1 MSKEEQ
7 RQLPHVYLPGHGH
20 RENFTSPRRGGGSG
34 YVPERDRIQHAR
46 RLEKMLT
53 EAIAT
58 AQDRIAN
65 RDSEI
70 SGGTPGVY
78 LEFEVP
84 EAQQDVLDKLEYQG
98 RDRVELVAAR
108 PSPDNPTLLRATV
121 FVPESQH
128 EYHLR
133 KVRAYAE
140 EDSIKYEKDKNG
152 NRREISRRPKNE
164 DLVASLEA
172 TRIAKIDDI
181 YTDDPKQFPSAGEK
195 AWWEVWLRDNK
206 RSVFEHAAGRL
217 RVVIKEHEVRFAE
230 REVILAHTTSET
242 IGQIIENTDA
252 VAEVRLARDTPV
264 FFMEMDSPEQA
275 LWSEELAARLVKPG
289 DNAPAVCILDSG
301 TTRRHRL
308 IAPALAEEDQ
318 QAWRNDWHGEDTSSQ
333 WWGHGT
339 QMSGVALY
347 GDLTE
352 VLAGDHAIELFHRLE
367 SVKILPDHEENKPSL
382 YGHITA
388 TAVGR
393 VEVQA
398 PERRRAYCLAVA
410 SGGDYWRGR
419 PSSWSAKIDDLAYG
433 DGENQR
439 LIIISAGNIGTY
451 YPAAEYLNR
460 NDTTGIE
467 SPAQAWNALTVGAIT
482 ERRTITHPDF
492 SEWKAMAPSGDLSP
506 CSRTSV
512 SWNDD
517 WPIKPDVV
525 FEGGNYGVDPVTG
538 ISDHLDDLALLTTFN
553 RPEERVFTT
562 TSETSAATAQVA
574 RMAAQILADQP
585 ELWPETVRAL
595 IVHSAEWTSEML
607 AHLPPDPNRGDHRLV
622 LRRYG
627 YGVPSLAR
635 ALRSLSSDVT
645 LVIESDLQPYIS
657 DGSKVRNCDMMLH
670 ALPWPVEA
678 LKALDSTQVEMRV
691 TLSYFVEPNP
701 GERGRTQRHKYGGHG
716 LRFAVKRPEESLNR
730 FRQRIN
736 AATRDKDNYEASGGS
751 DDGWVLG
758 PRLRDRGTLHS
769 DVWRGT
775 AADLASR
782 QSIGVFPVSGWWRE
796 KPKLRRVDRHIRYTL
811 AISLRANVEVDLYA
825 EIVNVIGIGVDI
837 DT

>member
-1 MSKEEQ
+1 MPKKEQ

-20 RENFTSPRRGGGSG
+20 REDFTSPHQGGSSG
-34 YVPERDRIQHAR
+34 AVPKRDRIQHAR

-53 EAIAT
+53 EAIET
-58 AQDRIAN
+58 AQDKIAN
-65 RDSEI
+65 RDPEI
-70 SGGTPGVY
+70 SGGTPGFY

-84 EAQQDVLDKLEYQG
+84 ETQQDVLDKLEYQG
-98 RDRVELVAAR
+98 RNRVELVAAR
-108 PSPDNPTLLRATV
+108 PSPDNPALLRATV
-121 FVPESQH
+121 FVPESRY
-128 EYHLR
+128 EYHLS
-133 KVRAYAE
+133 KIRAYAE
-140 EDSIKYEKDKNG
+140 TDSIKYEKDEDG
-152 NRREISRRPKNE
+152 NRREVSRRPKNE

-172 TRIAKIDDI
+172 ARIAKVEDI
-181 YTDDPKQFPSAGEK
+181 YTDDPKRFPGAREK
-195 AWWEVWLRDNK
+195 AWWEVWLRDNR

-217 RVVIKEHEVRFAE
+217 RVAVKEHEVKFAE
-230 REVILAHTTSET
+230 REVILAHTTPET
-242 IGQIIENTDA
+242 IGHIIENTDA
-252 VAEVRLARDTPV
+252 VAEVRLARDTPA
-264 FFMEMDSPEQA
+264 FFMGMDGAEQA
-275 LWSEELAARLVKPG
+275 VWSQELAARLVKPG
-289 DNAPAVCILDSG
+289 DNAPSVCLLDSG

-308 IAPALAEEDQ
+308 IAPALAERDQ
-318 QAWRNDWHGEDTSSQ
+318 QAWRNDWHGEDTGFQ
-333 WWGHGT
+333 WGGHGT

-352 VLAGDHAIELFHRLE
+352 VLAEDHSIELFHRLE
-367 SVKILPDHEENKPSL
+367 SVKILPDHGESEPGL

-398 PERRRAYCLAVA
+398 PGRRRAYCLAVT
-410 SGGDYWRGR
+410 SDGDYWRGR
-419 PSSWSAKIDDLAYG
+419 PSSWSAKIDDLVYG

-439 LIIISAGNIGTY
+439 LIIVSAGNIGTY
-451 YPAAEYLNR
+451 YPEAEYLNR

-467 SPAQAWNALTVGAIT
+467 SPAQAWNVLTVGAIT
-482 ERRTITHPDF
+482 ERCTITHPDF
-492 SEWKAMAPSGDLSP
+492 SGWEAMAPPGDLSP

-512 SWNDD
+512 SWHDD

-538 ISDHLDDLALLTTFN
+538 IGDHLDDLALLTTFN
-553 RPEERVFTT
+553 RPEEREFTV
-562 TSETSAATAQVA
+562 TSDTSAATAQVT

-595 IVHSAEWTSEML
+595 IVHSAEWTSAML
-607 AHLPPDPNRGDHRLV
+607 AHLPPNPNQRDRRLV

-635 ALRSLSSDVT
+635 ALRSFSNDVT

-657 DGSKVRNCDMMLH
+657 DGSKARNCDMMLH
-670 ALPWPVEA
+670 ELPWPIEA
-678 LKALDSTQVEMRV
+678 LKALGSTQVEMRV

-701 GERGRTQRHKYGGHG
+701 GERGWTQRHRYGGYG

-736 AATRDKDNYEASGGS
+736 AATREGNYEASGGS
-751 DDGWVLG
+751 DGGWVLG
-758 PRLRDRGTLHS
+758 PRLRDRGALHS
-769 DVWRGT
+769 DAWRGT
-775 AADLASR
+775 ATDLANR

-811 AISLRANVEVDLYA
+811 VISLRADVDVDLYT
-825 EIVNVIGIGVDI
+825 EIANVIGVGIDVD
-837 DT
+837 T